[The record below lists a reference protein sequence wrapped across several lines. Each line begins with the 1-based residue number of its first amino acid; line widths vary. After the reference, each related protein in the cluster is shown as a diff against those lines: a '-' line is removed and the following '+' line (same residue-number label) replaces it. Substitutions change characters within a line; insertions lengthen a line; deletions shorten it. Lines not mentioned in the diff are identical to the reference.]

1 VVGVSVRETGAGLL
15 RALLQELLDHVPGAV
30 GAVVAAADEPPRPGI
45 EGRGEPP
52 GPRRI
57 AELGEVPDGDTAVR
71 EAFSTGRPVVA
82 EAEPDAGGVARA
94 VVAVPGEGGEGNGL
108 VVALWLTRPAGL
120 GDTQALEHV
129 QPVLLSAVAVVEYCA
144 GEEERAAQMVQM
156 VQYRRVIEQA
166 KGIVMAAT
174 GADAD
179 AAFATL
185 ARGSQHFNVR
195 LRNLAVA
202 LVELV
207 GGAPAEGPDDP
218 GAVVTPSPQERHAAE
233 QVWAALSS
241 GPHGAAGGDA

>member
-1 VVGVSVRETGAGLL
+1 MAMRESGAGLL

-30 GAVVAAADEPPRPGI
+30 GAAVAGGPAPDGPA
-45 EGRGEPP
+45 

-57 AELGEVPDGDTAVR
+57 AELGEVPDGEAAER
-71 EAFSTGRPVVA
+71 EALTTGRPVVT
-82 EAEPDAGGVARA
+82 DAGEGARA
-94 VVAVPGEGGEGNGL
+94 VVAVPGVGDEGNAL
-108 VVALWLTRPAGL
+108 VVALWLARPADM
-120 GDTQALEHV
+120 GDAKALEHV
-129 QPVLLSAVAVVEYCA
+129 QPVLASAVAVVEYCA

-166 KGIVMAAT
+166 KGIIMAAT
-174 GADAD
+174 GVDAE

-218 GAVVTPSPQERHAAE
+218 GAIVRPSPQEQHAAV

-241 GPHGAAGGDA
+241 GPHAGAGGDA